1 MTNKVEIIN
10 PTKTD
15 SHKNIRLVLGILFDL
30 IGMLSLLGFGLGEL
44 TDVVWAPISG
54 LLLATMYKGATG
66 KIAGTIDFIEEL
78 IPGLDFIP
86 TFTLTWIYVYILKK

>member
-10 PTKTD
+10 QSKTD
-15 SHKNIRLVLGILFDL
+15 SHKTSKLLLGIVFDL
-30 IGMLSLLGFGLGEL
+30 IGMMSFLAPGLGEL

-54 LLLATMYKGATG
+54 LLLVSMYKGATG

-86 TFTLTWIYVYILKK
+86 TFTLTWIYVYLLKK

>member
-10 PTKTD
+10 ETKTD
-15 SHKNIRLVLGILFDL
+15 NQKTTKLVLGILFDL
-30 IGMLSLLGFGLGEL
+30 IGMMSFLAPGFGEL
-44 TDVVWAPISG
+44 TDVIWAPISG
-54 LLLATMYKGATG
+54 LILASMYKGATG

-86 TFTLTWIYVYILKK
+86 TFTLTWIYVYLLKK